1 MKTSHIK
8 IDFSKF
14 LEKWPLTQA
23 ERAERIEALLIM
35 KEI

>member
-1 MKTSHIK
+1 MKTSHNK
-8 IDFSKF
+8 IDLSKF

-23 ERAERIEALLIM
+23 ERTERIETLLIM